1 MVDLNELR
9 NNYILIILVL
19 VSYHRVSWGRE
30 LGAESWEQRAGSRE
44 QGAESWEQAGL
55 ESGALQ
61 QSGQSGQRCGAGNIS
76 QGHLSAML
84 CHGIRGE
91 TI

>member
-19 VSYHRVSWGRE
+19 VSYQRVSW
-30 LGAESWEQRAGSRE
+30 SRE

-76 QGHLSAML
+76 QGHLSALL
-84 CHGIRGE
+84 CHGTTVPEGKLYEIPQSE
-91 TI
+91 IVIKC